1 MDSDIINSDNLD
13 ILIERY
19 INSLTSIERLVLEM
33 AKRHLESSFCI
44 EKSIGFIEWMKLNRE
59 REMERERENVST

>member
-1 MDSDIINSDNLD
+1 MNTVIINNDD
-13 ILIERY
+13 IESLITNY
-19 INSLTSIERLVLEM
+19 IDSLTTIERLVLEM

-59 REMERERENVST
+59 REMERERENVSI

>member
-1 MDSDIINSDNLD
+1 MDADIINSDNLD

>member
-1 MDSDIINSDNLD
+1 MDVDIINSDNLD
-13 ILIERY
+13 NLIERY
-19 INSLTSIERLVLEM
+19 INSLTTIERLVLEM

-59 REMERERENVST
+59 RENISI

>member
-1 MDSDIINSDNLD
+1 MDTDIINSDNLD

-19 INSLTSIERLVLEM
+19 INSLTTIERLVLEM

>member
-1 MDSDIINSDNLD
+1 MDVNIINSDNLD
-13 ILIERY
+13 NLIERY
-19 INSLTSIERLVLEM
+19 INSLTTIERLVLEM

-59 REMERERENVST
+59 REMERERENVSI

>member
-1 MDSDIINSDNLD
+1 MSTDIINNDD
-13 ILIERY
+13 IESLITNY
-19 INSLTSIERLVLEM
+19 INSLTTIERLVLEM

>member
-1 MDSDIINSDNLD
+1 MDTDIINSDNLD

>member
-1 MDSDIINSDNLD
+1 MNTDIINNDN
-13 ILIERY
+13 IESLITNY
-19 INSLTSIERLVLEM
+19 IDSLTTIERLVLEM

-59 REMERERENVST
+59 REMERERENVSI

>member
-1 MDSDIINSDNLD
+1 MDVDIINSDNLD
-13 ILIERY
+13 NLIERY
-19 INSLTSIERLVLEM
+19 INSLTTIERLVLEM

-59 REMERERENVST
+59 REMERERENVSI

>member
-1 MDSDIINSDNLD
+1 MDVDIINSDNLD
-13 ILIERY
+13 NLIERY
-19 INSLTSIERLVLEM
+19 INSLTTIERLVLEM

-59 REMERERENVST
+59 REKERERENVSI